1 MRTPWTI
8 GIALALA
15 LGTVL
20 WWRSGPGVESF
31 EPTFSAPAPGRSQ
44 GVALVAPDAT
54 PPQTTASAIAASG
67 AESELAGFYDDDVYA
82 AIKREQARRGPG
94 SWLRITTLI
103 LACNEFWNQVH
114 RGGPALDPN
123 TPTLGRQARA
133 ADLLA
138 RRCSQTNFDTLSDL
152 MDVPVN
158 DAHAQRAN
166 QALKE
171 LQVLGVDRPKVE
183 RAMRELIE
191 QGSPRIPLSPSA
203 PMVWRGDSWADRREE
218 YRHAFIWAQR
228 MATSLPGREG
238 DDIRLLSQCHRYGHC
253 EDRYDFG
260 AHLLPPERY
269 EAVKKLAYDMKDAL
283 QRKDVTP
290 FLLAPK

>member
-1 MRTPWTI
+1 M
-8 GIALALA
+8 
-15 LGTVL
+15 
-20 WWRSGPGVESF
+20 
-31 EPTFSAPAPGRSQ
+31 
-44 GVALVAPDAT
+44 VAPPNPMAVQPAAT
-54 PPQTTASAIAASG
+54 PAIVGELSG
-67 AESELAGFYDDDVYA
+67 GSELAGFYSDDVYA

-94 SWLRITTLI
+94 SWMRVTTLI

-238 DDIRLLSQCHRYGHC
+238 DDIRLLSQCHRYGYC

-260 AHLLPPERY
+260 AHGLPPDRY

-283 QRKDVTP
+283 QRKDATP

>member
-1 MRTPWTI
+1 MRAPWTAI
-8 GIALALA
+8 GMALALA
-15 LGTVL
+15 ALA
-20 WWRSGPGVESF
+20 WWMTDRGSETSVP
-31 EPTFSAPAPGRSQ
+31 SAPASGLERPPV
-44 GVALVAPDAT
+44 VASPNPTVVQPAAT
-54 PPQTTASAIAASG
+54 PAIVGELSG
-67 AESELAGFYDDDVYA
+67 GSELTGFYSDDVYA

-94 SWLRITTLI
+94 SWMRITTLV
-103 LACNEFWNQVH
+103 LACTEFWNQVH

-123 TPTLGRQARA
+123 TPTLGRRARA

-138 RRCSQTNFDTLSDL
+138 RRCSQTNFDTMPNLL
-152 MDVPVN
+152 DVPLN
-158 DAHAQRAN
+158 DAHAQRAS

-171 LQVLGVDRPKVE
+171 LQVFGVDRPKVE

-191 QGSPRIPLSPSA
+191 QGSPRIPLSTSA

-228 MATSLPGREG
+228 MATALPGREG
-238 DDIRLLSQCHRYGHC
+238 DDIRLLAHCLLYGYC

-260 AHLLPPERY
+260 AHLLPPDRY

-283 QRKDVTP
+283 QRKDATP
-290 FLLAPK
+290 FLSAPK

>member
-1 MRTPWTI
+1 MV
-8 GIALALA
+8 LALA
-15 LGTVL
+15 AVA
-20 WWRSGPGVESF
+20 WWMTGRGSESSV
-31 EPTFSAPAPGRSQ
+31 PSAPASGLERPP
-44 GVALVAPDAT
+44 LVAP
-54 PPQTTASAIAASG
+54 PKPTAVQPAADPAIVGELSG
-67 AESELAGFYDDDVYA
+67 GSELAGFYSDDVYA
-82 AIKREQARRGPG
+82 AIKREQAKRGPG
-94 SWLRITTLI
+94 SWMRITTLI
-103 LACNEFWNQVH
+103 LACNEYWSQVH
-114 RGGPALDPN
+114 RGRPALDPN
-123 TPTLGRQARA
+123 TPTFGRQARA

-138 RRCSQTNFDTLSDL
+138 RRCSQTSFDTLSDL
-152 MDVPVN
+152 LDVPVN
-158 DAHAQRAN
+158 DVHAQRAN

-171 LQVLGVDRPKVE
+171 LQVLGVDRPTVE

-238 DDIRLLSQCHRYGHC
+238 DDIRLLAHCLLYGYC
-253 EDRYDFG
+253 EHRYDFG
-260 AHLLPPERY
+260 AHGLPPDRY

-283 QRKDVTP
+283 QRKDATP